1 VLIVITFPV
10 FSSSRSIE
18 HVPRTMKDDN
28 IEDQYLFI
36 DEQVKYKLYE
46 DPYFFIRDKGK
57 P

>member
-1 VLIVITFPV
+1 
-10 FSSSRSIE
+10 
-18 HVPRTMKDDN
+18 MKDDN

-46 DPYFFIRDKGK
+46 DSYFFIRDKGK

>member
-1 VLIVITFPV
+1 
-10 FSSSRSIE
+10 
-18 HVPRTMKDDN
+18 MKDDN